1 MKLVIQRVSRASVT
15 VRGSVIGQI
24 GQGYLVLVGVGRED
38 TKEDAD
44 RLVRKMIGLRIFSDE
59 NGKINKSLKDVDCQL
74 LLISQFTLYADCRHG
89 NRPGFTDA
97 GDPEKAKELYEYMI
111 DSCRREIPVVE
122 QGEFGADMKVELV
135 NDGPFTILLDS
146 EIYREKKK

>member
-59 NGKINKSLKDVDCQL
+59 NGKINKSLKDVDGQL

-97 GDPEKAKELYEYMI
+97 GDPEKAKELYEYMR